1 MSTLLVFLLAVLQI
15 LVFGRLGVIE
25 AQHSDDIG
33 SAKRKVV
40 QRRGK

>member
-25 AQHSDDIG
+25 AQLSDDIG